1 MLLESV
7 GRPREASGRRRRG
20 GATTSSRESRPAK
33 SRFSTAY
40 IRQVDSRRQQLP
52 PNQAELH
59 RKAGRWPVLYFRHRL
74 HSPAIR
80 RPFCRLCAAHR
91 AVTADSGR
99 AKKAP
104 APRLRA
110 HTFLRSSPARALY
123 SEWVGRAGLSYRH
136 SSISS
141 GKRLSMVDLRDSRF
155 LQDVAPPLA
164 APKAAESPEGTTASS
179 DDEEGNNFSH
189 GSSTGRPPLR
199 AGKASADEVF
209 LKSMLGL
216 LNKRGYNVRDSAL
229 ETSIASSSASCTRS
243 SSITSTGSTLS
254 SVMLALREP
263 NHGQTPLH
271 IAVRKGDVQVL
282 DALLE
287 HESIDELL
295 DAPDFNGN
303 SALHF
308 AAGNWRQP
316 TCLAITERLLEA
328 GANVSAQNKRGLTPL
343 AVHMLT
349 LKIDNP
355 TLVVKLLEAGADP
368 NTEAEGVAV
377 LHLAARRDLPV
388 ISGVLVAFGAS
399 MLSLNTDG
407 LMCYEVASNR
417 VKQLMVRSINKAPAY
432 LPMTQRS
439 TCMRCKSP
447 TLINPKKAF
456 GNLMKRVLGLHL
468 RAHQCNCYHC
478 GILFCSQCLKPS
490 GAVSAI
496 PFVRDDDDP
505 DDKIKSCRLCE
516 AVLLERK
523 RKQASQHTFDMHLM
537 GFPTSI

>member
-1 MLLESV
+1 
-7 GRPREASGRRRRG
+7 
-20 GATTSSRESRPAK
+20 
-33 SRFSTAY
+33 
-40 IRQVDSRRQQLP
+40 
-52 PNQAELH
+52 
-59 RKAGRWPVLYFRHRL
+59 
-74 HSPAIR
+74 
-80 RPFCRLCAAHR
+80 
-91 AVTADSGR
+91 
-99 AKKAP
+99 
-104 APRLRA
+104 
-110 HTFLRSSPARALY
+110 
-123 SEWVGRAGLSYRH
+123 
-136 SSISS
+136 
-141 GKRLSMVDLRDSRF
+141 MVDLRDSRF
-155 LQDVAPPLA
+155 LQDVTLPLA
-164 APKAAESPEGTTASS
+164 APKIAESPEGTTASS
-179 DDEEGNNFSH
+179 DDEESNNNSH
-189 GSSTGRPPLR
+189 SSSTGRPPMPP
-199 AGKASADEVF
+199 GKANADELF

-229 ETSIASSSASCTRS
+229 ETSIASSSTSFTRS
-243 SSITSTGSTLS
+243 SSITSTGSTIS
-254 SVMLALREP
+254 SVLLALREP

-271 IAVRKGDVQVL
+271 IAVRKGDVQIL

-287 HESIDELL
+287 HESIEELL

-303 SALHF
+303 TALHF
-308 AAGNWRQP
+308 ATGNWRQP
-316 TCLAITERLLEA
+316 MCLTITERLLQA
-328 GANVSAQNKRGLTPL
+328 GSNVDAQNKRGLTPL

-355 TLVVKLLEAGADP
+355 TLILKLLEAGADP

-407 LMCYEVASNR
+407 LMCYEVAPNR
-417 VKQLMVRSINKAPAY
+417 VKQFMARSINKAPAY

-447 TLINPKKAF
+447 ALITPKKAF
-456 GNLMKRVLGLHL
+456 GNMMKRVLGMHM

-478 GILFCSQCLKPS
+478 GMLFCSQCLKPS

-505 DDKIKSCRLCE
+505 DDKTKTCRLCE
-516 AVLLERK
+516 AILVERK

-537 GFPTSI
+537 GFNSTI

>member
-1 MLLESV
+1 M
-7 GRPREASGRRRRG
+7 
-20 GATTSSRESRPAK
+20 
-33 SRFSTAY
+33 
-40 IRQVDSRRQQLP
+40 
-52 PNQAELH
+52 AE
-59 RKAGRWPVLYFRHRL
+59 
-74 HSPAIR
+74 
-80 RPFCRLCAAHR
+80 
-91 AVTADSGR
+91 
-99 AKKAP
+99 
-104 APRLRA
+104 
-110 HTFLRSSPARALY
+110 
-123 SEWVGRAGLSYRH
+123 
-136 SSISS
+136 
-141 GKRLSMVDLRDSRF
+141 LRDSRF
-155 LQDVAPPLA
+155 LRDVAPPLT
-164 APKAAESPEGTTASS
+164 APKAAESPEGTAASS
-179 DDEEGNNFSH
+179 DDEDNNHSH
-189 GSSTGRPPLR
+189 GSGAGRPPLTPLR
-199 AGKASADEVF
+199 AKASADELF

-229 ETSIASSSASCTRS
+229 ETSIASSNASFSRS
-243 SSITSTGSTLS
+243 SSITSTGSAIS
-254 SVMLALREP
+254 SVLLALREP

-303 SALHF
+303 TALHF

-316 TCLAITERLLEA
+316 ACLAVTERLLEA
-328 GANVSAQNKRGLTPL
+328 GANVNAHNKRGLTPL

-355 TLVVKLLEAGADP
+355 TLIVKLLGAGADP

-399 MLSLNTDG
+399 MLALNTDG
-407 LMCYEVASNR
+407 LMCYEVAPNR
-417 VKQLMVRSINKAPAY
+417 VKQFMVRSISKAPAY

-447 TLINPKKAF
+447 TLLNPKKAF
-456 GNLMKRVLGLHL
+456 GNMMKRVLGMQM

-478 GILFCSQCLKPS
+478 GMLFCSQCLKPS
-490 GAVSAI
+490 AAVSAI
-496 PFVRDDDDP
+496 PFVRADDDP
-505 DDKIKSCRLCE
+505 DGKTKTCRLCE

-523 RKQASQHTFDMHLM
+523 RKQASQHAFDMHLM
-537 GFPTSI
+537 GFNTSI